1 MKIASI
7 IWRGL
12 VLPGHEACQLYSQ
25 ESNWHLE
32 GTAVFSYEQ
41 KPYRLDYHIL
51 CDERWNT
58 LSAKVTGWLGDNAL
72 SIELEADADR
82 RWRVNGMEHPGV
94 AGCVDIDL
102 NFSPCTNLIPIRRLG
117 LAVGESADVQAAW
130 LKFPTFQLQ
139 PLQQTYRRLDETTY
153 RYESAGGSFV
163 ADLQVN
169 PAGFVTDYP
178 GAWQAE
184 AWTQPR
190 SLSR

>member
-1 MKIASI
+1 MTSASI
-7 IWRGL
+7 LWRGL
-12 VLPGHEACQLYSQ
+12 ILPGHEVCRLYSLDSQ
-25 ESNWHLE
+25 WHIN
-32 GTAVFSYEQ
+32 GTAVFTYDQ
-41 KPYRLDYHIL
+41 KPYRLDYDIL
-51 CDERWNT
+51 CDESWNT
-58 LSAKVTGWLGDNAL
+58 RSAQISGWLGDNP
-72 SIELEADADR
+72 LEIKLHTDAEH
-82 RWRVNGMEHPGV
+82 RWWVNGIEHPQV
-94 AGCVDIDL
+94 ADCVDLDL
-102 NFSPCTNLIPIRRLG
+102 NFSPSTNLIPIRRLG
-117 LAVGESADVQAAW
+117 LEIGEAAEVSAAW

-139 PLQQTYRRLDETTY
+139 PLQQVYRRIDENTY